1 MANEDNNG
9 NDDTAAAEAAKA
21 AETKFNT
28 EVEARIAQRLP
39 DEVKKA
45 LPDAVKAAL
54 PGVPEKYELTL
65 PEKALITAD
74 DLVGIASIAK
84 QLALPQ
90 DRAGT
95 LVTVLDAHAK
105 AVAAAQQKSLT
116 DTVAKWGTEAAA
128 DEELGGK
135 DGSKIAATTAVTDK
149 FMTKFGTPE
158 LKEFLSKSGL
168 GNHPALI
175 RAFLRAGNAMKDD
188 TIVITKDGGGSGG
201 GGKKSTADKLYGD
214 GTVIGQQKAAA

>member
-1 MANEDNNG
+1 MPPENDG
-9 NDDTAAAEAAKA
+9 NDNTDAAALAAKE

-39 DEVKKA
+39 EALKKA

-65 PEKALITAD
+65 PEKALITAE
-74 DLVGIASIAK
+74 DLVGIADIAK
-84 QLALPQ
+84 TLALPQ
-90 DRAGT
+90 DKAGT

-105 AVAAAQQKSLT
+105 AVAQAQQKALT

-135 DGSKIAATTAVTDK
+135 DGSKMAATTAVTDK
-149 FMTKFGTPE
+149 FMAKFGTPE

-168 GNHPALI
+168 GNNPALI

-188 TIVITKDGGGSGG
+188 VILIPKDGGGGG
-201 GGKKSTADKLYGD
+201 GNGKKSTADKLYGE
-214 GTVIGQQKAAA
+214 GTVAGQKAAA